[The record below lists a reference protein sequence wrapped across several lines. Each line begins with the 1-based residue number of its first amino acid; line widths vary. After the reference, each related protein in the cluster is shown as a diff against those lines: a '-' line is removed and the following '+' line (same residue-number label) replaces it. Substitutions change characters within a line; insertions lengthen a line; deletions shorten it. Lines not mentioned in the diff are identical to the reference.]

1 MVSDICIF
9 VRNKVI
15 MNLGK
20 DTIDELFF
28 AVEKEFTNAELQRLL
43 LRFSVT
49 GWESETTTPKMIVK
63 SLPFV
68 HNRVNGTNEMGVMV
82 QYILS
87 NINTKRNGREWGDK
101 VELAKIHPLLVNTL
115 LRDGYKT
122 EGFQLNRTIP
132 QELESA
138 KIPDEFI
145 GNLNHFQ
152 LAIALGHLEQ
162 AQTNYKDGN
171 WAAANAMIRS
181 CFEAVLIFING
192 RVNPNNPTT
201 SGGEAITKLTNSGFF
216 REDLNETDKQSQ
228 PYGFVG
234 GLWKML
240 HPHGSHPGLSVEED
254 STFRYHISFV
264 TLNYYLKRLRK
275 IV

>member
-1 MVSDICIF
+1 
-9 VRNKVI
+9 

-43 LRFSVT
+43 LRYGIT
-49 GWESETTTPKMIVK
+49 GWENETTTPKMIVK

-68 HNRVNGTNEMGVMV
+68 HARVNGTNEMGVMV

-87 NINTKRNGREWGDK
+87 TINLKRNGREWGDK
-101 VELAKIHPLLVNTL
+101 VKLAKIHPLLVNAL
-115 LRDGYKT
+115 LRDGYK
-122 EGFQLNRTIP
+122 EDDFILNVTIP
-132 QELESA
+132 KELESA
-138 KIPDEFI
+138 KVPDEFLR
-145 GNLNHFQ
+145 NLNHFK
-152 LAIALGHLEQ
+152 LTTALGHLEQ

-181 CFEAVLIFING
+181 CFEAVLIFINEKI
-192 RVNPNNPTT
+192 NPNNPAT
-201 SGGEAITKLTNSGFF
+201 SGGDAITKLTNCGFF
-216 REDLNETDKQSQ
+216 REDLNEADRQSQ

-254 STFRYHISFV
+254 STFRYHIGLV
-264 TLNYYLKRLRK
+264 TLNYYLKRLRN